1 MYLGGHANHN
11 LTFLPHD
18 LPVHRGFDGCIFD
31 FSMRADGGTVV
42 SVGHFNKDG
51 HNVNGHTMTKG
62 RNVFQCHANVCS
74 PDPCRN
80 GGTCVGYGSSYM

>member
-18 LPVHRGFDGCIFD
+18 LPVHRGFDGCLFD
-31 FSMRADGGTVV
+31 FSMRSTGAGGTVV
-42 SVGHFNKDG
+42 PVGHFG
-51 HNVNGHTMTKG
+51 GSSMRAKG
-62 RNVFQCHANVCS
+62 RNVFQCHRDVCQ
-74 PDPCRN
+74 PDPCGN